1 MVNPTMDLMEWL
13 RKQLEEAD
21 TDLLREMMKLVAGML
36 MDAEV
41 SSICGAEYR
50 ERSDERVNS
59 RNGHR
64 QRPWDTRV
72 GTIDLEIPKL
82 RQGSFYPAWLLEPR
96 RRAEKALVCVVADA
110 WLAGVS
116 TRRVDKLVKALG
128 IEGISRSQVS
138 RIAKALDEMVEAFRN
153 RPLTSGPHTYL
164 WLDALTQKV
173 REGGRVVNVSCVI
186 AIAVNAEGH
195 REVLGVDLV
204 TTEDGAGWT
213 AFLRGLVARGLTGVS
228 LVISD
233 AHPGLVDAIAA
244 CLPGACWQR
253 CRTHFVRN
261 LLCKVPKASQDLVA
275 TCVRTIFAQPDDRS
289 VYAQHQAVVE
299 QLEARFPEAAEML
312 AGARDDILAF
322 AAFPKAH
329 WRQIW
334 SNNPLERLNREVR
347 RRTDV
352 VGIFPNRAS
361 VIRLVGAVL
370 AEQHDEWTVCR
381 RYMSLDSLAK
391 ARMKKI
397 DGNAIET
404 AGKEVKEL
412 VPAAG

>member
-1 MVNPTMDLMEWL
+1 MVNTTMNLLEWL
-13 RKQLEEAD
+13 RNQLEEAD
-21 TDLLREMMKLVAGML
+21 TDLLREMMRLMAQML

-82 RQGSFYPAWLLEPR
+82 RQGSYYPAWLLEPR
-96 RRAEKALVCVVADA
+96 RRAEKALICVVADA
-110 WLAGVS
+110 WLAGVF

-138 RIAKALDEMVEAFRN
+138 RIAKALDEMVGAFRN

-173 REGGRVVNVSCVI
+173 CEGGRVVNVSCVI

-195 REVLGVDLV
+195 REVLGVDLL

-244 CLPGACWQR
+244 CLPGAGWQR
-253 CRTHFVRN
+253 CRTHFARN

-299 QLEARFPEAAEML
+299 QLEARFPEAEEML
-312 AGARDDILAF
+312 AGARDDISLPSPRRIGVRSGPTTPWSGSTARC
-322 AAFPKAH
+322 AGAPTWWASFPTGH
-329 WRQIW
+329 R
-334 SNNPLERLNREVR
+334 
-347 RRTDV
+347 
-352 VGIFPNRAS
+352 
-361 VIRLVGAVL
+361 
-370 AEQHDEWTVCR
+370 
-381 RYMSLDSLAK
+381 
-391 ARMKKI
+391 
-397 DGNAIET
+397 
-404 AGKEVKEL
+404 
-412 VPAAG
+412 